1 MEIIYVEYFTKLF
14 KNLPSFNI
22 YIFSNIFKECLK
34 GNNKLIESLSFICYF
49 HFFKFYVLDLSFEYQ
64 ILNYQYVFSLER
76 YTLYK
81 ELKLLLEVILFAKLW
96 RTFINPKIE
105 IWDITLSES
114 VYEIDHPI

>member
-1 MEIIYVEYFTKLF
+1 
-14 KNLPSFNI
+14 
-22 YIFSNIFKECLK
+22 
-34 GNNKLIESLSFICYF
+34 
-49 HFFKFYVLDLSFEYQ
+49 LDLSFEYQ

-105 IWDITLSES
+105 I
-114 VYEIDHPI
+114 